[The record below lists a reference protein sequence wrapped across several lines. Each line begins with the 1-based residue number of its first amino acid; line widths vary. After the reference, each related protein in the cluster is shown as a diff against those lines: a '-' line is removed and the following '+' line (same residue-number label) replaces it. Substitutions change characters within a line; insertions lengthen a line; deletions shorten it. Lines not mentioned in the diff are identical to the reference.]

1 MKKKYHLEVI
11 RILAI
16 LMVMYNHSAAFMS
29 FSNQSGVEYAISFL
43 FSMVCKGAVPLFSWY
58 PEHCCLEKMKVGKIC
73 FKKGFCA

>member
-29 FSNQSGVEYAISFL
+29 VT
-43 FSMVCKGAVPLFSWY
+43 
-58 PEHCCLEKMKVGKIC
+58 
-73 FKKGFCA
+73 

>member
-43 FSMVCKGAVPLFSWY
+43 FSMV
-58 PEHCCLEKMKVGKIC
+58 
-73 FKKGFCA
+73 